1 MKKRLFLILIL
12 FFSFL
17 KPTNIYAA
25 SGRITISTPKNSIV
39 VGEKI
44 VATVTLSSSASL
56 GVWKFSLDYDSSLLK
71 LTSTNNDLRIVDT
84 ASNTTTKKTS
94 YTYTFTALKTGQ
106 VKLLIKDA
114 EVLDYESE
122 QKMSLAINNKEV
134 SIVTKTVV
142 EKKYSA
148 NNFLSSLSI
157 DGYDLEPIFN
167 KNTLTYDL
175 ELENG
180 IENIIVK
187 ATPED
192 KSARVLGIGEISV
205 NEGLNKIEVKVIAE
219 NGNSKIYTLNVRVKE
234 EIPVNVLIDGKNYV
248 VVQKINDIDIPM
260 GYLVD
265 EMEID
270 NNLVPVFKN
279 EITKLTLIVL
289 KNEEGE
295 NNLYIVDS
303 KNNNYELYQ
312 EISFN
317 KLILFLKEPNEKV
330 IIPSNY
336 KQTKIK
342 INEIEVLAY
351 KFNSKS
357 KYSLIYGMN
366 TETGEENL
374 YMYDSKEETIQRYN
388 DEEIKELTNQINNYF
403 KVIMIL
409 GPLALIF
416 FITIIILIIKNRR
429 LKKVSAIKSNINN
442 IL

>member
-25 SGRITISTPKNSIV
+25 SGSITISTPKNSIV

-56 GVWKFSLDYDSSLLK
+56 GAWKFSLDYDSSLLK
-71 LTSTNNDLRIVDT
+71 LTSTNNDRRIVDT
-84 ASNTTTKKTS
+84 ASNTTTKKIS

-106 VKLLIKDA
+106 AKLLIKDA

-157 DGYDLEPIFN
+157 DGYDLEPVFN

-175 ELENG
+175 ELEND

-187 ATPED
+187 ATSED

-265 EMEID
+265 EMEIND
-270 NNLVPVFKN
+270 NLVPVFKN

-388 DEEIKELTNQINNYF
+388 DEEIKELTNQINDYF

-409 GPLALIF
+409 GPLGLIF
-416 FITIIILIIKNRR
+416 FITIIILIIKNRK
-429 LKKVSAIKSNINN
+429 LKKVSKVINKNI
-442 IL
+442 I